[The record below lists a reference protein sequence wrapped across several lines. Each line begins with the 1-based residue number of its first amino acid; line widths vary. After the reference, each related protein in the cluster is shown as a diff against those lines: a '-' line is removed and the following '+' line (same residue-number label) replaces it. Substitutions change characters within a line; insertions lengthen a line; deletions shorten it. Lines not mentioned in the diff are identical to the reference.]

1 MIFLNQ
7 EQLLP
12 LREQILLL
20 HEEVIEQYGGSHGI
34 RDEKLLD
41 SALSVPFQ
49 SFGDFEFYPTV
60 LEKAVRLC
68 FGLVMNHPFID
79 GNKRVGAAALLATL
93 KVNNISYRAD
103 RGELSEVILSLSSG
117 KIDYEDLLRWVRERV
132 E

>member
-117 KIDYEDLLRWVRERV
+117 KIDYEDLLRWVREHV

>member
-117 KIDYEDLLRWVRERV
+117 KIDYEDLLRWVRERI